1 MKNECLK
8 ELNNQELLQKMKK
21 IKTNK
26 IVDAALI
33 GSTVGIAIYSI
44 ANKGFAISAF
54 FPLILGYVIFRNSK
68 NNEMLY
74 SEMQKELE
82 SRNSK

>member
-1 MKNECLK
+1 MKNECLT
-8 ELNNQELLQKMKK
+8 ELSDQELLQKMKK
-21 IKTNK
+21 LKNNK

-33 GSTVGIAIYSI
+33 GVTVGIAIYNV
-44 ANKGFAISAF
+44 ANKGFIVSAF

-68 NNEMLY
+68 NNEMLHG
-74 SEMQKELE
+74 EMQKELE